1 MNQVAT
7 QNRTQSVQVTAG
19 GNVSALVPQNIE
31 EAFRVATAVSRAGMA
46 PYGMD
51 TPEKCL
57 IAIMAGAEV
66 GLPPMQSVQNI
77 AVINNRPS
85 MWGDALVGVVRASGL
100 CSYIKEWVEGE
111 GDDRI
116 AYCETLRKGETEPVK
131 KHFSV
136 AQAITARLWQTE
148 ARVTKRAKGGGTY
161 EADNDSPWFKYPE
174 RMLQMRARA
183 LCLRDVYADVLK
195 GLQVRE
201 EVEDFQ
207 GHIGPDN
214 AKDVTPSPSARKY
227 LPGSPD
233 APQTLGEA
241 NIDATAGFN
250 ADQVDAEIETL
261 ADTPPVGS
269 EAEDDAP
276 ATTTPTGQASSS
288 VLFEVWGALKAI
300 FDMDE
305 FSQQD
310 DPMKWAKNHA
320 GVVMGKL
327 QSGVLATVDTNTHD
341 KAKAVLSAFKAVCD
355 EERSIQQV
363 EEWLN
368 EMEGGERRV

>member
-1 MNQVAT
+1 MNQVAKVEEKHST
-7 QNRTQSVQVTAG
+7 KEVTMNTVGTGSTLA
-19 GNVSALVPQNIE
+19 PQNLGDVVRFAEVMAKGGVALPKHLRDNGGACMAVTMQALQWEMNPFAVASKSYLVKDVIAY
-31 EAFRVATAVSRAGMA
+31 EAQ
-46 PYGMD
+46 
-51 TPEKCL
+51 L
-57 IAIMAGAEV
+57 IA
-66 GLPPMQSVQNI
+66 
-77 AVINNRPS
+77 AVVNTR
-85 MWGDALVGVVRASGL
+85 SG
-100 CSYIKEWVEGE
+100 IKGRLKYTYEGE
-111 GDDRI
+111 GDDMQCTVSGTLDGEECTYTSPPVSQITVKNSPLWKSDPQQQLGYYSARSWARRHCPEVI
-116 AYCETLRKGETEPVK
+116 LGAY
-131 KHFSV
+131 
-136 AQAITARLWQTE
+136 
-148 ARVTKRAKGGGTY
+148 
-161 EADNDSPWFKYPE
+161 D
-174 RMLQMRARA
+174 
-183 LCLRDVYADVLK
+183 RD
-195 GLQVRE
+195 E
-201 EVEDFQ
+201 IE
-207 GHIGPDN
+207 HIGPDN